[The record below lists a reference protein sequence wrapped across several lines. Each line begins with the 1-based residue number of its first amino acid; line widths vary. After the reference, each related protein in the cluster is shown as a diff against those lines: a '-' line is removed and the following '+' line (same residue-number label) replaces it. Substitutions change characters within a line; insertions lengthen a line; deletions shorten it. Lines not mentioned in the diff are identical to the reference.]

1 MRKAVG
7 VLNLVC
13 LCWLGLAVAQD
24 SDGTGQVNEAY
35 GACVLTCD
43 AENVDYNT
51 DMAGPGADVQ
61 GMRQHARRRY
71 ALCLYHC
78 DPSLEHRPTLLR
90 LFPPLGRLSDVKR
103 KALSTNDQLQLC
115 VQDCDTSRRACEEAN
130 FSNAEICRSGGRACR
145 SRCDEAFD
153 LGQDGAEN
161 AGR

>member
-1 MRKAVG
+1 MRKACG
-7 VLNLVC
+7 LIPL
-13 LCWLGLAVAQD
+13 LWLFCAGAASAQAESGAAQLD
-24 SDGTGQVNEAY
+24 ESY
-35 GACVLTCD
+35 GACVLSCD
-43 AENVDYNT
+43 AENVDYST
-51 DMAGPGADVQ
+51 DMAGPGADMQ

-90 LFPPLGRLSDVKR
+90 LFPPLGRLAETKR

-153 LGQDGAEN
+153 LGQEG
-161 AGR
+161 AGRDGG

>member
-1 MRKAVG
+1 MRKASGLLLFLVVSVG
-7 VLNLVC
+7 
-13 LCWLGLAVAQD
+13 GLTSVQAEPKAELLD
-24 SDGTGQVNEAY
+24 ERY
-35 GACVLTCD
+35 GACVLSCD
-43 AENVDYNT
+43 ADNVEYST
-51 DMAGPGADVQ
+51 DMVGPGADLQ

-90 LFPPLGRLSDVKR
+90 LFPPVGRLAETQR

-153 LGQDGAEN
+153 LGQDGADSN
-161 AGR
+161 GG